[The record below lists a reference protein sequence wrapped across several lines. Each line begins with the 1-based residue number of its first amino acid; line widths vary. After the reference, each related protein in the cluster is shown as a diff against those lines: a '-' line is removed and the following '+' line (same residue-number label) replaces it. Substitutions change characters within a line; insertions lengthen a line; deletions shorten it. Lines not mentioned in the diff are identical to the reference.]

1 MSAKLSFVK
10 KILDDENINSYQLI
24 LKALFGANT
33 PCFYNENKVYNKG
46 DVILVVV
53 DGAYELRMCNSDNVT
68 GPFNEEKWQAVSFTA
83 LFKDGS
89 TITQNNKIPL
99 IKNRNIF
106 LKGIFYAF
114 YFIT

>member
-24 LKALFGANT
+24 LKALFGTNT
-33 PCFYNENKVYNKG
+33 PCFYNESKVYNKG

-68 GPFNEEKWQAVSFTA
+68 GPFNEEKWQATLHKRRIQS
-83 LFKDGS
+83 K
-89 TITQNNKIPL
+89 TIGYFRKS
-99 IKNRNIF
+99 RV
-106 LKGIFYAF
+106 LKSPS
-114 YFIT
+114 